1 MELLTEPE
9 MITAWKLKTLTE
21 LNVFK
26 RMLNPNLPRK
36 VCPKYIDPKHIIEV
50 GGVYKFKYDLE
61 KGWPR
66 ILIKPSP
73 SSSPQLAASP
83 NN

>member
-9 MITAWKLKTLTE
+9 IISAWKLTTDKE
-21 LNVFK
+21 LRVFK

-66 ILIKPSP
+66 ILVKPFP
-73 SSSPQLAASP
+73 SSAPQSSANQS
-83 NN
+83 N